1 MIFPCAAV
9 DSSGI
14 AVQEFWPHA
23 LEWIGRFHV
32 LTVHFPIAMLFG
44 AVLAEAWF
52 VIRRDSRP
60 SPTVRFCV
68 VIGAAGAVVAAA
80 LGWPHAALGG
90 FGDTP
95 SALLT
100 WHRWLGTFVAAAA
113 VATLIVGEIDAR
125 RHSRTAMFRVMLFAL
140 ALIVTVTA
148 HLGGL
153 LTHGDDFL
161 RW

>member
-1 MIFPCAAV
+1 MPFVFSTFGLSNAATLA
-9 DSSGI
+9 SWS
-14 AVQEFWPHA
+14 HA

-32 LTVHFPIAMLFG
+32 LTVHFPIAMLL
-44 AVLAEAWF
+44 AAALAEAWF
-52 VIRRDSRP
+52 VFKRQSNP

-68 VIGAAGAVVAAA
+68 VIGALGAVVAAG

-90 FGDTP
+90 FSDNP
-95 SALLT
+95 SAALE
-100 WHRWLGTFVAAAA
+100 WHRWLGTSAALAA
-113 VATLIVGEIDAR
+113 VATVIVGEIDAR
-125 RHSRTAMFRVMLFAL
+125 HGLRSTLFRVMLFGL
-140 ALIVTVTA
+140 ALMVSVAA